1 MAHMNKNNQV
11 KYGMLAVA
19 SLSAI
24 LIASIFAV
32 GTYHGTAQAQG
43 SSNMTNMTG
52 GASNMTGTM
61 GSSSGGGGGS
71 SGGSS
76 GGGGGSSGGGSD
88 AGMSGG
94 G

>member
-71 SGGSS
+71 SGG
-76 GGGGGSSGGGSD
+76 GGGSSGGGSD